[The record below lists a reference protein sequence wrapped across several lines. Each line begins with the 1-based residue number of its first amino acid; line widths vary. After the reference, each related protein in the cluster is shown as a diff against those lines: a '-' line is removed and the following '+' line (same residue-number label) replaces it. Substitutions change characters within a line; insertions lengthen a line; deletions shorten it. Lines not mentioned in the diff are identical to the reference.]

1 MAPCVPLHV
10 KRLAENINTDME
22 KAIVDFEKEQW
33 REAMELF
40 KESSDRD
47 ESRTASFLREWDR
60 PTVVKE
66 FFENTKRSADKEY
79 SPRFGRILEKIEV
92 AMTAGDIA
100 MKGAPESVGLAWMGV
115 RMCLSALTDDH
126 TTFCIFGQASM
137 DILGIMI
144 SCAVFSRM
152 YGPSRNI
159 EALGTREIY
168 LQVTERI
175 PKVYAAI
182 LDFSFSVKKYRS
194 QHAGER
200 FIRSLLRS
208 ATDKFTEKLK
218 FMQSHDEQ
226 MSKFATIASQQFLDY
241 NQRAVHDSQKLMTS
255 TLDGIKAQLDE
266 NLRLREAQAEDFHAL
281 RTLFADMNKD
291 MTPHDVALKHFEQN
305 MRKLKAT
312 SDQRVELHAKIARR
326 LPEQTC
332 TWIFDQHNF
341 CDWYDSANSAML
353 WISGGPGV
361 GKSIL
366 MAAIIDE
373 LQRRAS
379 KGGTSGHEVVF
390 FFCNRGAGNTR
401 ETDCILNDLL
411 SQVYAHLRE
420 SPTETLDKANKL
432 VTQRLGASGKQSLAK
447 AGESTN
453 FANVFS
459 AEFANV
465 FKGLV
470 ALLDRQVFAVI
481 DALDECTDR
490 SIGFVETLSA
500 MGDACNSRPGPKVI
514 VCSRPEQ
521 DIQDALSRVP
531 TILVENNNGPDI
543 KLNAER
549 QLSSLSGWYVQE
561 KQLACDKIVKQA
573 GSYFRYVDLALE
585 FLKQPW
591 QRPLSTHLERLPEG
605 VDAFYEQIIQT
616 TPPAYVELL
625 RCSLTWTILG
635 GGSVRVPEV
644 IDAYSQIYTTAGIF
658 EHEAVEEEN
667 VSELQI
673 HQIRAASVN
682 LLLVDPESL
691 VIQERHST
699 VSDHFLSRT
708 KRDEEANLDPGSI
721 CAKCEKSVSVVNRF
735 DISEKFGHI
744 SIASTIL
751 QHLMNEGFRKR
762 YLVPHEEASAEDEP
776 TLKDADPELSQK
788 TTVGAPE
795 VTGIDCNEANDSED
809 MEKRLGEAHMAQKRD
824 KLDENPGPD
833 LKESIFEGDHSD
845 PISDVEQTDDEKLF
859 DLASEMGTVADSDV
873 DQASPMYQPFE
884 GKLPGE
890 FRYEI
895 TYCHYHLTKVEEL
908 WQPRDRQGSTWHN
921 FEALRDAFFQ
931 DESVFF
937 QSWSNLL
944 QQGNWGW
951 SWPSQALH
959 CAARLGLT
967 TLVERL
973 ISRGA
978 DIFKRDTMYNVMDH
992 AVIYYGKAKEDEVS
1006 KANGLRL
1013 FETLFRAGIDVN
1025 MRGEEDGYEFLT
1037 FRFLLVQNPD
1047 IDAVELFLKYEADA
1061 TAVNQGS
1068 LISVLHTCLQ
1078 FCEKPDVLKAIIS
1091 AGANPNAKDSDG
1103 ETPLHNLMQ
1112 RSEVPEGFLQQLL
1125 DAKADVNEEDL
1136 ASQRPLFELCSSSG
1150 NVTAAQLLVKYKAD
1164 VMDIDVNA
1172 QTALHVACENGHKN
1186 LVIFLIDNGAKVD
1199 ALDAQNRTPFFLSC
1213 CADHDETALYLINH
1227 IKQSDEKVFRL
1238 PSKDGKTPLRKAAA
1252 KGHETIVQALC
1263 EKLGY
1268 DNSILNE
1275 QDIKYQQTP
1284 LHVAARNGRKGVV
1297 ECLLKNEV
1305 ATNLKD
1311 KFGRTALAA
1320 CLSGWMPTSS
1330 GDHQA
1335 VCILLIDADNDSNI
1349 DNGIL
1354 QGAAMKGVLPILVK
1368 LLDKGADPNRPDEH
1382 GWTAIQTA
1390 RQYGKMEAVE
1400 LLSSRKVSTALRP
1413 TRLRLS
1419 RRKDS
1424 KSMPSPGLS
1433 ATDCLAI
1440 ADHPVPVDVPG
1451 FYYEVLIEGSAE
1463 VSDITISA
1471 RFGLCAHQSPKEK
1484 YWAPGDFPY
1493 QSWGWDGGSG
1503 RQKCYPSNDKTELR
1517 TIDVKFGKGDVV
1529 GCGVDMTCRSMF
1541 FTKNGKLVSHTK
1553 AGNLHTYYSFT
1564 EVSGR
1569 VYPVILPYIGT
1580 TVVVNFGNGKETP
1593 LLWLPGNDRD
1603 GGVHHVARE
1612 EEELNKKLP
1621 RRATAAL

>member
-144 SCAVFSRM
+144 SCAVFSR
-152 YGPSRNI
+152 I
-159 EALGTREIY
+159 
-168 LQVTERI
+168 
-175 PKVYAAI
+175 
-182 LDFSFSVKKYRS
+182 
-194 QHAGER
+194 
-200 FIRSLLRS
+200 LLRS

-373 LQRRAS
+373 LQRRA
-379 KGGTSGHEVVF
+379 K
-390 FFCNRGAGNTR
+390 
-401 ETDCILNDLL
+401 
-411 SQVYAHLRE
+411 
-420 SPTETLDKANKL
+420 TLDKANKL

-744 SIASTIL
+744 SIASTIFVADEKAV

-1354 QGAAMKGVLPILVK
+1354 Q
-1368 LLDKGADPNRPDEH
+1368 
-1382 GWTAIQTA
+1382 
-1390 RQYGKMEAVE
+1390 
-1400 LLSSRKVSTALRP
+1400 
-1413 TRLRLS
+1413 
-1419 RRKDS
+1419 
-1424 KSMPSPGLS
+1424 
-1433 ATDCLAI
+1433 
-1440 ADHPVPVDVPG
+1440 
-1451 FYYEVLIEGSAE
+1451 
-1463 VSDITISA
+1463 
-1471 RFGLCAHQSPKEK
+1471 
-1484 YWAPGDFPY
+1484 
-1493 QSWGWDGGSG
+1493 DG
-1503 RQKCYPSNDKTELR
+1503 
-1517 TIDVKFGKGDVV
+1517 
-1529 GCGVDMTCRSMF
+1529 
-1541 FTKNGKLVSHTK
+1541 
-1553 AGNLHTYYSFT
+1553 
-1564 EVSGR
+1564 
-1569 VYPVILPYIGT
+1569 
-1580 TVVVNFGNGKETP
+1580 
-1593 LLWLPGNDRD
+1593 
-1603 GGVHHVARE
+1603 
-1612 EEELNKKLP
+1612 
-1621 RRATAAL
+1621 